1 MFKKIMT
8 GCLVALAVTMSAC
21 QYGLPQFGAVY
32 RPIVEGIHI
41 LKVND
46 KSVTATSSAA
56 PVMEYELTTHTSADQ
71 GADFDGKYRFH
82 KFLGPIFEIWY
93 NPAYGNMVADY
104 YITPVGSYRPN
115 QYFRGAR
122 TVVLKHETKNYYWI
136 GQDITTDESGEDWS
150 KIVIWGWNIRN
161 DDVVPEPET
170 GPETYIVQY
179 PFESTGS
186 NYSETGTW
194 YYTDVVELGIKNAPF
209 LELPYIV
216 SSPVSTPITVFADF
230 TPFADTPPA
239 ELPDYLALQYKKNE
253 IDEWITIKEINNPK
267 WSTILSS
274 ELPVFG
280 RNITIPDLN
289 DATTIYLRV
298 YAAVGFIETTV
309 GVSVSLTIST
319 NRRPTW

>member
-1 MFKKIMT
+1 
-8 GCLVALAVTMSAC
+8 MSAC
-21 QYGLPQFGAVY
+21 EYGLPQFGAVS

-46 KSVTATSSAA
+46 KSVTAMSSAA
-56 PVMEYELTTHTSADQ
+56 PVMEYELTTNTSAGQ

-93 NPAYGNMVADY
+93 NPSYGNRVAEY
-104 YITPVGSYRPN
+104 YITPAGSYLPN

-136 GQDITTDESGEDWS
+136 GQDITTDESGEDLS

-161 DDVVPEPET
+161 DDVVPEPEA
-170 GPETYIVQY
+170 GPETYIVHY

-194 YYTDVVELGIKNAPF
+194 YRTDVVELGIKNAPF
-209 LELPYIV
+209 LEPPYRIEGYDRV
-216 SSPVSTPITVFADF
+216 SMPITVFADF

-239 ELPDYLALQYKKNE
+239 ELPDYLALQYRTKDDSY
-253 IDEWITIKEINNPK
+253 DETIFPWITIKEINNPQ
-267 WSTILSS
+267 WDTILTHN
-274 ELPVFG
+274 LPIFG
-280 RNITIPDLN
+280 RNITIPDPN
-289 DATTIYLRV
+289 VATAIYLRI
-298 YAAVGFIETTV
+298 YAATGFIELTEPR
-309 GVSVSLTIST
+309 SVLVPINT
-319 NRRPTW
+319 NTRPTY